1 MIWLHC
7 VSSSASWFEA
17 DMECSM
23 ERLLILAS
31 PSGLLF
37 TVIGSELQTE
47 PLRWIHQVVPLLWF
61 WPIAV
66 WFFICKW
73 WKNKPANIPLPQLL
87 PHITE
92 IGKKYD
98 SFLHSRIQALKHRTL
113 SPPLGL
119 HSFELASF
127 SSKVH
132 QQLKDLHQLYG
143 SDPKSNRKLFLNFS
157 SIISDDWL
165 L

>member
-1 MIWLHC
+1 MADGYILSYSFQLMIWLHC
-7 VSSSASWFEA
+7 VSSSVSCFEA

-23 ERLLILAS
+23 ERLLILVS

-37 TVIGSELQTE
+37 TVIGSESETE

-73 WKNKPANIPLPQLL
+73 WKSKPANIPLPQLL

-98 SFLHSRIQALKHRTL
+98 SFLHTQQDPGTQTQDSCSTSRLCIPLSWLHFQVKFTSSSRLTSAL
-113 SPPLGL
+113 
-119 HSFELASF
+119 
-127 SSKVH
+127 
-132 QQLKDLHQLYG
+132 
-143 SDPKSNRKLFLNFS
+143 
-157 SIISDDWL
+157 W
-165 L
+165 